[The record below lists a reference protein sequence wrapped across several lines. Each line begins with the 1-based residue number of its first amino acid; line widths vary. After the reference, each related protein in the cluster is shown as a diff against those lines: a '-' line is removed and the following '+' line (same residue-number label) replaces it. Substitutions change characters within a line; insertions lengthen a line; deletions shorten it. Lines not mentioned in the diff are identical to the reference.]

1 MTAGLLATDPVTLG
15 PYRLLARLG
24 GGGMGQVFLATSPS
38 GRLVAVKVIRPEF
51 AADPEFR
58 ARFTREVANARNVSG
73 RFTAAPLDAD
83 TEGPVPWLATAY
95 IPGPP
100 LSAAVREHGPLPMP
114 SLLPLG
120 AGLAKALAAIHAAG
134 IVHRDLKPS
143 NVLLATDGPRVI
155 DFGISH
161 AVEAT
166 TLTQTGA
173 VMGSPGYMSPEQ
185 AQGQP
190 VGPASDIFSL
200 GAVLAFA
207 ATGGGPFGDGSVA
220 ALVYRVVNETPD
232 LERVPPELRS
242 LVARC
247 LSKEPGVRPD
257 PLEVVA
263 ELTREPVLQAWLPEA
278 IADTLPRY
286 EPAARIAALAPV
298 NPLEPVN
305 PLAPVNPAL
314 ADASALEPASTG
326 PAKLD
331 PATGS
336 SPAIGSNLTTGSSP
350 AAGSA
355 ALAVETA
362 AGGAPATGAEVPAT
376 ETAAAGAPVGTG
388 FAGVTPAAPRTARP
402 SAPRRLSLPPLFRHP
417 WLRRRRRAVTAI
429 AVAIAVLLATGLTLG
444 SDMLSR
450 HPGGTAAPL
459 LTSSAKATPTTATRT
474 SNAPATQGGHGS
486 PTASPP
492 SPTPTAVTRTTPTP
506 AKQSAPAATPA
517 ADATTSAAPPTTPS
531 ARHSSP
537 ASSPASS
544 APVSS
549 AGDLSATNA
558 TLHSCGDHPIAGA
571 TSTSASFEWVNN
583 SSNTVYVYYTESSVY
598 AGLTGSIPPNSSL
611 GSTLAVGG
619 TYLVDGP
626 IGTCLG
632 YITIDGTS
640 GEVTI
645 S

>member
-1 MTAGLLATDPVTLG
+1 
-15 PYRLLARLG
+15 
-24 GGGMGQVFLATSPS
+24 MGQVFLATSPS
-38 GRLVAVKVIRPEF
+38 ARLVAVKVIRPEF

-166 TLTQTGA
+166 KTSQA
-173 VMGSPGYMSPEQ
+173 V
-185 AQGQP
+185 
-190 VGPASDIFSL
+190 
-200 GAVLAFA
+200 
-207 ATGGGPFGDGSVA
+207 
-220 ALVYRVVNETPD
+220 
-232 LERVPPELRS
+232 
-242 LVARC
+242 
-247 LSKEPGVRPD
+247 
-257 PLEVVA
+257 
-263 ELTREPVLQAWLPEA
+263 
-278 IADTLPRY
+278 
-286 EPAARIAALAPV
+286 
-298 NPLEPVN
+298 
-305 PLAPVNPAL
+305 
-314 ADASALEPASTG
+314 
-326 PAKLD
+326 
-331 PATGS
+331 
-336 SPAIGSNLTTGSSP
+336 
-350 AAGSA
+350 
-355 ALAVETA
+355 
-362 AGGAPATGAEVPAT
+362 
-376 ETAAAGAPVGTG
+376 
-388 FAGVTPAAPRTARP
+388 
-402 SAPRRLSLPPLFRHP
+402 
-417 WLRRRRRAVTAI
+417 
-429 AVAIAVLLATGLTLG
+429 
-444 SDMLSR
+444 
-450 HPGGTAAPL
+450 
-459 LTSSAKATPTTATRT
+459 
-474 SNAPATQGGHGS
+474 ATQGSHGS
-486 PTASPP
+486 ATASP
-492 SPTPTAVTRTTPTP
+492 SPTPTAITRTTPTP
-506 AKQSAPAATPA
+506 AKQSAPAAVTTTPA
-517 ADATTSAAPPTTPS
+517 ADTTTSAAPPTTPS

-571 TSTSASFEWVNN
+571 SSTSASFEWVNN

>member
-24 GGGMGQVFLATSPS
+24 GGGMGQVFLATAPS
-38 GRLVAVKVIRPEF
+38 GGLVAVKVIRPEF
-51 AADPEFR
+51 AADLEFR

-83 TEGPVPWLATAY
+83 TEGPFPWLATAY
-95 IPGPP
+95 IPGPA

-120 AGLAKALAAIHAAG
+120 AGLAKALAAIHATG

-185 AQGQP
+185 AQGRP
-190 VGPASDIFSL
+190 VGPASDVFSL

-207 ATGGGPFGDGSVA
+207 ATGGGPFGEGSVA

-247 LSKEPGVRPD
+247 LGKEPGERPD

-286 EPAARIAALAPV
+286 EGAARIAALDPLAPV
-298 NPLEPVN
+298 NPLEQ
-305 PLAPVNPAL
+305 VNPAL
-314 ADASALEPASTG
+314 ADASALEPAATG
-326 PAKLD
+326 PAELD

-336 SPAIGSNLTTGSSP
+336 SPAVGANLTTGSSP
-350 AAGSA
+350 AAA
-355 ALAVETA
+355 
-362 AGGAPATGAEVPAT
+362 GAPAGA
-376 ETAAAGAPVGTG
+376 G

-402 SAPRRLSLPPLFRHP
+402 SALRRLSLPPRLRRP
-417 WLRRRRRAVTAI
+417 WLRHHRRAVTAI

-444 SDMLSR
+444 SGMLGR
-450 HPGGTAAPL
+450 HAGGTAAPL
-459 LTSSAKATPTTATRT
+459 LSPSAKATPTTAART
-474 SNAPATQGGHGS
+474 SQALATQGGHGP

-492 SPTPTAVTRTTPTP
+492 SPTPTAVTRTTPTS
-506 AKQSAPAATPA
+506 AKQSAPAAAAATPA
-517 ADATTSAAPPTTPS
+517 ANATTSAVPPTTPS

-558 TLHSCGDHPIAGA
+558 TLHSCGNHPIAGA